1 MSNSETDKSSTDASD
16 KLAIVDALYR
26 FAAGIDLG
34 DKKLL
39 TSAFAIDAVTNF
51 GPASAKFGYEYP
63 AITGRDDII
72 PAVLGAVGALDTTH
86 SVSNPRIRVEGDKAH
101 MDAMVEAQH
110 VPSADHS
117 RHFLMKNRYAVDLVR
132 QGDDWVIQQVTV
144 NNIWHSGDPA
154 VLAVERS

>member
-1 MSNSETDKSSTDASD
+1 MTNSENAKSSTDAWD

-34 DKKLL
+34 DKELL
-39 TSAFAIDAVTNF
+39 TSAFAVDAVTNF

-63 AITGRDDII
+63 AIAGRDNII
-72 PAVLGAVGALDTTH
+72 PAVLGSVGALDTTH
-86 SVSNPRIRVEGDKAH
+86 SVSNPRIRVEGHKAH

-117 RHFLMKNRYAVDLVR
+117 RHFLMKNRYNVELTR
-132 QGDDWVIQQVTV
+132 QGDDWVIQHITV
-144 NNIWHSGDPA
+144 DNIWHSGDPA
-154 VLAVERS
+154 VLAAT